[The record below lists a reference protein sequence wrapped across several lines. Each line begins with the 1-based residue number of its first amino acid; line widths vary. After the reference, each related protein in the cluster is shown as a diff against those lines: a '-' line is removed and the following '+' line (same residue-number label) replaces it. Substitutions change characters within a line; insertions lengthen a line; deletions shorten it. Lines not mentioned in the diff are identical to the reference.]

1 MILGISFLRLYV
13 AYSFLIFNHE
23 SHQSYTNLK
32 HRLKTKRYR
41 RRPYQEMTFLFCN
54 FNYPNIV
61 ISKMSKVQDRSK
73 STTTDDKDIPKKNK
87 HNLTALEEQQ
97 EKLNRLFDKIDKPV
111 YIPDPPKEKNQLQ
124 APKDFVRNV
133 SGNVLKKN
141 ELKLHFMI
149 Y

>member
-1 MILGISFLRLYV
+1 
-13 AYSFLIFNHE
+13 
-23 SHQSYTNLK
+23 
-32 HRLKTKRYR
+32 
-41 RRPYQEMTFLFCN
+41 
-54 FNYPNIV
+54 
-61 ISKMSKVQDRSK
+61 MSKVQDRSK